1 MNLKIAIL
9 TNKYQKFGAKVSKYS
24 FILNSFFDSSNID
37 ILSVEENF
45 TILKHYFGKSYIR
58 NGKTIKFKEDDLQS
72 FTLTR
77 FFIPEYFNYS
87 GYVLA
92 IDPDIFCVRDINK
105 FLTEFFENSSDN
117 FDIAARPSSKNDGD
131 WESSCMILNCKN
143 LKRFSSDK
151 ILTSLFDT
159 QEEDYSNLMRLNLPN
174 LRIKPLPEIMN
185 SFDKFRSDT
194 LLLHNTNRLTQPWK
208 EGLKTNFEYYN
219 LSLKGKI
226 KVIVKKI
233 LKINKFEKHPD
244 RNQVDIFFYLAY
256 KAFMAKHISS
266 KEILKEIENKNI
278 RNDLLK
284 YLNDHYFK
292 APTLREKLSFYKWKF
307 NNHKLNNAKPDT
319 KFLFDKMDLLKKN
332 GCVKIDGKK
341 FFTSLELEKLKL
353 LKDYAANKKDK
364 FLASDEIDHNKNIK
378 SYRIDIGGYLNFH
391 KKLVD
396 INFNDFFINNIL
408 QLALKNEFINIANDY
423 LGVTPYLSRFYLWYD
438 YHNEDNNN
446 PEGTQYWHR
455 DSDDKKFIKFFIYL
469 NDVNSNNGPFT
480 YLNKTNFYGKN
491 KNLNLIGKPVKY
503 QSFLG
508 VDDSNNFLSSNK
520 EDIIENLGSFS
531 DLIIADTSGYHKGKF
546 ISKGLERYMIVFEYT
561 SRLSSKAPVY
571 TFQNLNNSSL
581 SKKQISYLN

>member
-1 MNLKIAIL
+1 MNLKTVIL
-9 TNKYQKFGAKVSKYS
+9 TNKYQKFGAKISKYS

-45 TILKHYFGKSYIR
+45 TILKNYFGRSYIR
-58 NGKTIKFKEDDLQS
+58 NGKSVIFKENDLQS
-72 FTLTR
+72 FTITR
-77 FFIPEYFNYS
+77 FFVPEYFNYN

-105 FLTEFFENSSDN
+105 FLIEFFENVSDN
-117 FDIAARPSSKNDGD
+117 FDIAARPSIKNDGN
-131 WESSCMILNCKN
+131 WETSCMILNCNN

-159 QEEDYSNLMRLNLPN
+159 KEEDYSNLMKLNFRD
-174 LRIKPLPEIMN
+174 LRIKPLPEKMN
-185 SFDKFRSDT
+185 SFDKFRNNT

-208 EGLKTNFEYYN
+208 EGLDTNFEYYN
-219 LSLKGKI
+219 LILKDKI
-226 KVIVKKI
+226 KLNIKKI
-233 LKINKFEKHPD
+233 FKLNKFKKHPD
-244 RNQVDIFFYLAY
+244 KNQIDIFFYLVY
-256 KAFMAKHISS
+256 EAFKAKHVSS
-266 KEILKEIENKNI
+266 KDIIKEIENKNI
-278 RNDLLK
+278 RKDLLN

-292 APTLREKLSFYKWKF
+292 APTLREKLSLFKWKYH
-307 NNHKLNNAKPDT
+307 NYKLNNTKPDT
-319 KFLFDKMDLLKKN
+319 KFFFDKMDLLKKN

-353 LKDYAANKKDK
+353 LKDYAVNQKDK
-364 FLASDEIDHNKNIK
+364 LLASDEIDHTKIIK
-378 SYRIDIGGYLNFH
+378 SYRVDIGGDLKFNEKF
-391 KKLVD
+391 VD
-396 INFNDFFINNIL
+396 INFNDFFTNNIL
-408 QLALKNEFINIANDY
+408 QLGLKNEFISIANDY

-438 YHNEDNNN
+438 YHNKDHNN

-469 NDVNSNNGPFT
+469 NDISTKNGPFT

-508 VDDSNNFLSSNK
+508 IDDANYFLSSNK

-546 ISKGLERYMIVFEYT
+546 ISDGLERYMIVFEYT
-561 SRLSSKAPVY
+561 SRLSPKAPRY

-581 SKKQISYLN
+581 SKKQISFLN